1 MNTQN
6 LINEI
11 VKGDTKSNILFL
23 ILGLVIFGVCIA
35 FAVDFGAIARQNSN
49 LETTYFSQ
57 GFATVMS
64 ILNGLIAAVAFCMA
78 LYCLVKILNRYKT
91 KNNVLSEAG
100 GFAKAQTINI
110 NKAIIS
116 NAPPLAP
123 IKV

>member
-1 MNTQN
+1 MATQDV
-6 LINEI
+6 INEI

-35 FAVDFGAIARQNSN
+35 FAVDFGAIAKQNSN

-64 ILNGLIAAVAFCMA
+64 ILNGIIAAVAFCMSI
-78 LYCLVKILNRYKT
+78 YCLVKILNRDKT
-91 KNNVLSEAG
+91 KNSVLSEAG
-100 GFAKAQTINI
+100 GFAKAQSINI
-110 NKAIIS
+110 NKAILS